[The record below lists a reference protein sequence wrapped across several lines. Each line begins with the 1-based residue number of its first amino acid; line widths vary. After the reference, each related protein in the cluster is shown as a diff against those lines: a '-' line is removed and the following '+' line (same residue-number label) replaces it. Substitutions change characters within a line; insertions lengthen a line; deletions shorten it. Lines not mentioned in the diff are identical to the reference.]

1 MSRTIAAMILTG
13 ALLAGG
19 DALAAEQTVTL
30 AVDNMYCELCP
41 GIVKKSLAN
50 VDGVTQVNVSFKE
63 KTAVV
68 TYDDSKAT
76 IEALTAATT
85 NAGYPSHP
93 IQ

>member
-19 DALAAEQTVTL
+19 AALAAEQTVTL

-50 VDGVTQVNVSFKE
+50 VDGVTQVTVSFEE

-68 TYDDSKAT
+68 TYDDGKAT